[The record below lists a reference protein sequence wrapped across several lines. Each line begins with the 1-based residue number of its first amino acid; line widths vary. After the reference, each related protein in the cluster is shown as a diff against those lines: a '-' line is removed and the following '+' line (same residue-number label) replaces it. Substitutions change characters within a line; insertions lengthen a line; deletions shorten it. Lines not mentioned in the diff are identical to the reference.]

1 MEDNM
6 AKGILGIKKGM
17 TSVYVGDKLVP
28 VTAIKAGP
36 CVVVGKKI
44 SDKDGY
50 SALQL
55 GFIEIK
61 AEKLNK
67 PMAGV
72 FKKRNVPA
80 FKIVR
85 EIRDMEGE
93 IGDKITVDLFKEE
106 KHVKVSGFS
115 KGKGFSGVIKRWGF
129 HGWPKTHGS
138 EAERRPGS
146 IGAGTFPGKVLKGKH
161 MAGHLGVDWTT
172 VSKVEVI
179 KVIPEKNLLLVKG
192 SVPGSKNSLVIV
204 RA

>member
-1 MEDNM
+1 M

-36 CVVVGKKI
+36 CVAVGKKI

-55 GFIEIK
+55 GFIEIR